1 MMVSGVVL
9 KGRTYHSEYMLFL
22 LNAQMIGMVIRNM
35 ARKSEATLPDVHSV
49 QMRHTMGEFGLSIP

>member
-49 QMRHTMGEFGLSIP
+49 QMLSLIHI